1 MLDHRM
7 LDYRMLDLP
16 TTTTLHSRLLFNGR
30 HVGVAGVAA
39 MDVHPS
45 QQCVRGRV
53 RGVVV
58 AAGVHRG
65 VPARVGVGM
74 DVANTVGMET

>member
-1 MLDHRM
+1 
-7 LDYRMLDLP
+7 MLDLP
-16 TTTTLHSRLLFNGR
+16 MTTTLHSHLLFNGR

-45 QQCVRGRV
+45 QQYVRGRV

-58 AAGVHRG
+58 AAGVHCG

-74 DVANTVGMET
+74 DVADTVGMET